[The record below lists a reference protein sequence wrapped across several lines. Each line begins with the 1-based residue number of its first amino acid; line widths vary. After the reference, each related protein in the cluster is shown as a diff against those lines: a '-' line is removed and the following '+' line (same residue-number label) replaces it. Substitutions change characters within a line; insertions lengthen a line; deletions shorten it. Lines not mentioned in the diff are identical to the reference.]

1 MLFYAKIKCNDY
13 GWIMNRIA
21 IYLNQHIDG
30 VVYSA
35 PNVLEHYSTD
45 RSLLKFHPR
54 IVAVPANTND
64 ICRLVKFSSQLASK
78 KISLPI
84 TVRGAGYSKTGSS
97 IGNGLIIS
105 TEKLNHIQ
113 EIDVRQR
120 LIRVQAGVT
129 LGELKKA
136 LGVHGLDLP
145 VSGDPHET
153 IGGLIAKNASA
164 SVNTEPKTIIDFIEE
179 AEIILSDGSI
189 IETDNYGP
197 FALKRKLGQ
206 KDLEGEIYRQVK
218 EILDKQAENII
229 KIALNTQNR
238 SGYSGIKSVQE
249 KRNFNLL
256 PLFCG
261 SEGTL
266 GIITE
271 VILRVEPV
279 FEKPDW
285 FAIPCSDAKDF
296 ARVSQLLKK
305 LKFTDIEVY
314 DAALFNQADTTGK
327 TCGFYRKAP
336 DNGYLVIANAK
347 DDARRDRRRKFAK
360 LKKALTGKDKLI
372 VEDVKNSRD
381 FVAVNENLLA
391 FLNDAGSGYYLPLV
405 DGTYI
410 PEEKQ
415 ADFLRGLQ
423 LMAEKLKLKL
433 AVYGSVDFNTF
444 TVRPSFSPATS
455 EGRKELISFLRKYLK
470 LVEHCDGYPC
480 GDAPEGRFLAMF
492 TRPSEDTETLAI
504 YGKIKEIFDPFDILN
519 PGLKQEVEPRNVL
532 RHFRTDY
539 NDGVNTVK

>member
-1 MLFYAKIKCNDY
+1 
-13 GWIMNRIA
+13 MNRIA

-35 PNVLEHYSTD
+35 PNVLEYYSTD

-54 IVAVPANTND
+54 IVAVPVSTND
-64 ICRLVKFSSQLASK
+64 ICRLVKFSNQLAAK

-105 TEKLNHIQ
+105 TERLNHIQ

-153 IGGLIAKNASA
+153 VGGLIAKNASA
-164 SVNTEPKTIIDFIEE
+164 SVNTEPKTIIDFISE
-179 AEIILSDGSI
+179 AEIILSDGSLI
-189 IETDNYGP
+189 TVGNLNLRM
-197 FALKRKLGQ
+197 LKKKLEQ
-206 KDLEGEIYRQVK
+206 KDLEGEIYRRVRD
-218 EILDKQAENII
+218 ILDKQSENIM

-238 SGYSGIKSVQE
+238 SGYSGIKSVQG
-249 KRNFNLL
+249 KWSFNLL
-256 PLFCG
+256 PLLCG

-266 GIITE
+266 GIISE

-285 FAIPCSDAKDF
+285 FAILCNNVKDF
-296 ARVSQLLKK
+296 ARISKILKR

-314 DAALFNQADTTGK
+314 DAALFNQAESTGRA
-327 TCGFYRKAP
+327 CGLFRKAP
-336 DNGYLVIANAK
+336 SGSYLVVANAK
-347 DDARRDRRRKFAK
+347 DDARRNRRHKFAK
-360 LKKALTGKDKLI
+360 LKKELTGKDKLI
-372 VEDVKNSRD
+372 IEDVKNSRD
-381 FVAVNENLLA
+381 FVAINENLLA
-391 FLNDAGSGYYLPLV
+391 YLNDSNPKYYLPLI
-405 DGTYI
+405 DGVYI
-410 PEEKQ
+410 PEERQ
-415 ADFLRGLQ
+415 VDFLRGIQ
-423 LMAEKLKLKL
+423 FMAERFKLKL

-444 TVRPSFSPATS
+444 TVRPSFTPATS
-455 EGRKELISFLRKYLK
+455 EGRKELITFLRNYLK
-470 LVEHCDGYPC
+470 LIDICGGYPC
-480 GDAPEGRFLAMF
+480 GDAPEGRFLAVF
-492 TRPSEDTETLAI
+492 TRASEDAETLKI
-504 YGKIKEIFDPFDILN
+504 YSKIKEIFDPYDILN

-539 NDGVNTVK
+539 NNGVNCAK

>member
-1 MLFYAKIKCNDY
+1 MLFYVKINCNDY

-35 PNVLEHYSTD
+35 PNILEHYSTD

-54 IVAVPANTND
+54 IVAIPANTND
-64 ICRLVKFSSQLASK
+64 VRRLVKFANQLAAK
-78 KISLPI
+78 KISLPV

-97 IGNGLIIS
+97 IGNGLVIS

-113 EIDVRQR
+113 EIDTRQR
-120 LIRVQAGVT
+120 LIRVQCGVT
-129 LGELKKA
+129 LGELKKS

-164 SVNTEPKTIIDFIEE
+164 SVNTEPKTIIDFVEE
-179 AEIILSDGSI
+179 AEVVLSDGSLI
-189 IETDNYGP
+189 QTDTLSSW
-197 FALKRKLGQ
+197 ALKKKLDQ
-206 KDLEGEIYRQVK
+206 KDLEGEIYRQIK
-218 EILDKQAENII
+218 EILDKKSEAVMR
-229 KIALNTQNR
+229 IALTTQNR
-238 SGYSGIKSVQE
+238 SGYSGIKAVQE
-249 KRNFNLL
+249 KRSFDLL

-285 FAIPCSDAKDF
+285 FAIPCSDAKEF
-296 ARVSQLLKK
+296 VRVSALLKK

-314 DAALFNQADTTGK
+314 DAGLFNQADTTGK

-336 DNGYLVIANAK
+336 DGGYLIIANAK
-347 DDARRDRRRKFAK
+347 DDSRRDRRRKFAK
-360 LKKALTGKDKLI
+360 LKKALTGKDKII

-391 FLNDAGSGYYLPLV
+391 FLNDTGANYFLPLV

-410 PEEKQ
+410 PEAKQ
-415 ADFLRGLQ
+415 VEFLRGLQ
-423 LMAEKLKLKL
+423 LMAETLKTKL

-444 TVRPSFSPATS
+444 TVRPCFTPATS

-470 LVEHCDGYPC
+470 LVEVCEGYPC

-492 TRPSEDTETLAI
+492 TRPSEDTETLDI
-504 YGKIKEIFDPFDILN
+504 YGKIKEIFDPYDILN
-519 PGLKQEVEPRNVL
+519 PGLKQEVEARSVL

-539 NDGVNTVK
+539 NGGVSAIK